1 MRSAASAPSKLAEQ
15 FTGTLK
21 ITFLDSVA
29 SDRLEKKTEDPRFMR
44 RKNMSK
50 VCIRSRIAFLVVLIW
65 PAAALAQQDSMKACN
80 LLSPAE
86 LGAAI
91 GGSVGHPMG
100 IFTPKNPKQGRNGD
114 FWSCEQTVGTR
125 KVWIF
130 YNTLQVT
137 EEGKK
142 QQQELTERL
151 RKQGYQIQEKE
162 LNGSRCATRVPPGS
176 VKGSGLALETSC
188 GREKGPYQVI
198 VAVDVTGAND
208 LVSLEKVASL
218 TEKAASRAP
227 AH

>member
-1 MRSAASAPSKLAEQ
+1 
-15 FTGTLK
+15 
-21 ITFLDSVA
+21 
-29 SDRLEKKTEDPRFMR
+29 MR

-142 QQQELTERL
+142 QQQEVTDRL

-162 LNGSRCATRVPPGS
+162 LKVCHQGSPGQCEGQRAGTRNKLRAR
-176 VKGSGLALETSC
+176 KGTVSSHRC
-188 GREKGPYQVI
+188 GRWDWCQ
-198 VAVDVTGAND
+198 
-208 LVSLEKVASL
+208 
-218 TEKAASRAP
+218 
-227 AH
+227 